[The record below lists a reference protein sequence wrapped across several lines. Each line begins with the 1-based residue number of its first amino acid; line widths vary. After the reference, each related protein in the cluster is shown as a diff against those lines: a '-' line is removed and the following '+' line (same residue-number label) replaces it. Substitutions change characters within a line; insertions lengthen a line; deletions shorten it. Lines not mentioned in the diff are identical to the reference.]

1 MLKRNLCF
9 GRASLDVNALV
20 AFLIQNGRKWII
32 DQREFHYPHSTPLGG
47 REIEIL
53 KMFYREATIERTRIR
68 HVPRLENPSFY
79 TDLARS
85 GISIPLDFSQ
95 MAGITF
101 VDTIL
106 LSDLYAHAQPRISL
120 LFHEMVHVVQ
130 YGWLGVS
137 EFTSQYVQG
146 WAQNGFVYAE
156 IPLEREAYELQKR
169 FDSAPQNTFSVEEIV
184 IKKWGII

>member
-1 MLKRNLCF
+1 
-9 GRASLDVNALV
+9 LDVHALV
-20 AFLIQNGRKWII
+20 AFLVQNGRKWII
-32 DQREFHYPHSTPLGG
+32 DQREFHYPHSIPLGG
-47 REIEIL
+47 EDIEVL

-68 HVPRLENPSFY
+68 HVARIENPSFY

-106 LSDLYAHAQPRISL
+106 LSDLYAHVQPRISL

-137 EFTSQYVQG
+137 EFTSQYVRG

-156 IPLEREAYELQKR
+156 IPLERDAYELQKH
-169 FDSAPQNTFSVEEIV
+169 FDSAPKHPLSVEEFV
-184 IKKWGII
+184 INKWGII

>member
-1 MLKRNLCF
+1 MLS
-9 GRASLDVNALV
+9 G
-20 AFLIQNGRKWII
+20 
-32 DQREFHYPHSTPLGG
+32 
-47 REIEIL
+47 
-53 KMFYREATIERTRIR
+53 EATIERTCIR
-68 HVPRLENPSFY
+68 HVRKIENPSFY

-85 GISIPLDFSQ
+85 GISISLDFSQ

-106 LSDLYAHAQPRISL
+106 LSDLSAHVQPRISL

-137 EFTSQYVQG
+137 EFTSQYVRG

-156 IPLEREAYELQKR
+156 IPLERDAYELQKR
-169 FDSAPQNTFSVEEIV
+169 FDSAPQYIFSVEEIV

>member
-1 MLKRNLCF
+1 MLNLNLIF
-9 GRASLDVNALV
+9 GRESLDVNALV
-20 AFLIQNGRKWII
+20 VFLIQNGRKWII
-32 DQREFHYPHSTPLGG
+32 DQSELHYPYSTPLGG

-68 HVPRLENPSFY
+68 HVPKIENPSFY

-101 VDTIL
+101 GDTIL
-106 LSDLYAHAQPRISL
+106 LSDLYAHAQPCISL

-146 WAQNGFVYAE
+146 WAQNGFVYAG
-156 IPLEREAYELQKR
+156 IPLERDAYELQKR
-169 FDSAPQNTFSVEEIV
+169 FDSSPQNHFSVEEVV
-184 IKKWGII
+184 INKWGII

>member
-1 MLKRNLCF
+1 M
-9 GRASLDVNALV
+9 DVSALV

-32 DQREFHYPHSTPLGG
+32 DQREFHYPQSISLGG
-47 REIEIL
+47 GKEIEIL

-68 HVPRLENPSFY
+68 HVPKIENPSFY

-85 GISIPLDFSQ
+85 GMSIPLDFSQ

-106 LSDLYAHAQPRISL
+106 LSDLYAHVQPRISL

-137 EFTSQYVQG
+137 EFTSQYVRG

-156 IPLEREAYELQKR
+156 IPLERDAYELQKR
-169 FDSAPQNTFSVEEIV
+169 FDSAPQYIFSVEEIV

>member
-1 MLKRNLCF
+1 M
-9 GRASLDVNALV
+9 DVHALV
-20 AFLIQNGRKWII
+20 VFLIQNGRKWII
-32 DQREFHYPHSTPLGG
+32 DQREVHYPHSVPLGG

-53 KMFYREATIERTRIR
+53 KWFYREATMERTRIR
-68 HVPRLENPSFY
+68 HVPKIVNPSFY

-106 LSDLYAHAQPRISL
+106 LSDLYAHVQPRISL

-137 EFTSQYVQG
+137 EFTSQYVRG

-169 FDSAPQNTFSVEEIV
+169 FENAPKNPFSVEEFV
-184 IKKWGII
+184 IKKWGIM

>member
-1 MLKRNLCF
+1 M
-9 GRASLDVNALV
+9 DVNALV
-20 AFLIQNGRKWII
+20 AYLIQNGRKWII
-32 DQREFHYPHSTPLGG
+32 EQRDFHYPHSIPLGI

-68 HVPRLENPSFY
+68 HVPKIENPSFY

-106 LSDLYAHAQPRISL
+106 LSDRYADVQPHISL

-146 WAQNGFVYAE
+146 WAQNEFVYAE
-156 IPLEREAYELQKR
+156 IPLERDAYDLQKR
-169 FDSAPQNTFSVEEIV
+169 FDSAPQDPFSVEEIV

>member
-1 MLKRNLCF
+1 
-9 GRASLDVNALV
+9 LDVNALV

-32 DQREFHYPHSTPLGG
+32 DQCEFHHPHSVPLAG

-68 HVPRLENPSFY
+68 HVPRIENPPFY
-79 TDLARS
+79 TELARV

-106 LSDLYAHAQPRISL
+106 ISDLYAHAQPRISL

-130 YGWLGVS
+130 YGWLGVA

-146 WAQNGFVYAE
+146 WAQNEFVYAA
-156 IPLEREAYELQKR
+156 IPLEREAYDLQER
-169 FDSAPQNTFSVEEIV
+169 FDSAPQDTFSVEEIV
-184 IKKWGII
+184 IKKWGIN

>member
-1 MLKRNLCF
+1 M
-9 GRASLDVNALV
+9 DVNALV

>member
-1 MLKRNLCF
+1 M
-9 GRASLDVNALV
+9 DVNALV
-20 AFLIQNGRKWII
+20 PFLIQNGRKWII
-32 DQREFHYPHSTPLGG
+32 DQRELHYPHSSPLDR

-53 KMFYREATIERTRIR
+53 KIFYREATIERTRIR
-68 HVPRLENPSFY
+68 HVPRIENPLFY

-106 LSDLYAHAQPRISL
+106 LNDLYAHAHPSISL

-146 WAQNGFVYAE
+146 WAQNRFVYAE
-156 IPLEREAYELQKR
+156 IPLEREAYELQKH
-169 FDSAPQNTFSVEEIV
+169 FDSAPQYTFSVEEMV

>member
-1 MLKRNLCF
+1 
-9 GRASLDVNALV
+9 
-20 AFLIQNGRKWII
+20 
-32 DQREFHYPHSTPLGG
+32 
-47 REIEIL
+47 
-53 KMFYREATIERTRIR
+53 
-68 HVPRLENPSFY
+68 
-79 TDLARS
+79 
-85 GISIPLDFSQ
+85 

-106 LSDLYAHAQPRISL
+106 ISDLYAHDQPRISL

-146 WAQNGFVYAE
+146 WVQNGFVYAE
-156 IPLEREAYELQKR
+156 IPLERDADELQKR
-169 FDSAPQNTFSVEEIV
+169 FDSAPQNPFSVEEIV